1 MTQHPILVATDFKPR
16 SDRAVDRA
24 VQLARET
31 GRELVV
37 VHAVEDPDV
46 IRVGPSLEER
56 VASVMPENAG
66 DYRCLFPEGSAPA
79 AVAQAVEDEDPF
91 CLVIGV
97 ARYNSVG
104 DFLLG
109 TAVDM
114 LLRRSP
120 YPVLVAKERP
130 RAAYEHIVIG
140 TDLSDASKRGV
151 EAVVRMFPQAQL
163 HLVHAFHVPYE
174 AWQNAEYVRNELAA
188 AAQEQCDG
196 FTEQLDISQACRE
209 QMTMEQVEGLPLTAI
224 NRTIR
229 KYDAHLCALTSHGY
243 GGLRQALIGSTVS
256 DLLKTLTVDTLVI
269 HPEHESAA

>member
-56 VASVMPENAG
+56 VASVMPENVG

-79 AVAQAVEDEDPF
+79 AIAQAVEDEDPF

-140 TDLSDASKRGV
+140 TDLSDA
-151 EAVVRMFPQAQL
+151 
-163 HLVHAFHVPYE
+163 
-174 AWQNAEYVRNELAA
+174 
-188 AAQEQCDG
+188 
-196 FTEQLDISQACRE
+196 
-209 QMTMEQVEGLPLTAI
+209 
-224 NRTIR
+224 
-229 KYDAHLCALTSHGY
+229 
-243 GGLRQALIGSTVS
+243 
-256 DLLKTLTVDTLVI
+256 
-269 HPEHESAA
+269 

>member
-24 VQLARET
+24 VRLARET

-37 VHAVEDPDV
+37 VHAVEDENETKT
-46 IRVGPSLEER
+46 GPSLQDR
-56 VASVMPENAG
+56 VASVMPEDAG
-66 DYRCLFPEGSAPA
+66 SYRCLFPEGSAPRA
-79 AVAQAVEDEDPF
+79 IAQAVEDEDAF

-104 DFLLG
+104 DFFLG
-109 TAVDM
+109 TAIDL

-120 YPVLVAKERP
+120 YPVLIAKERP
-130 RAAYEHIVIG
+130 RTSYDHIVIG

-151 EAVVRMFPQAQL
+151 EAAVRMFPQAQL

-174 AWQNAEYVRNELAA
+174 AWQNAEYVRKELAS
-188 AAQEQCDG
+188 AAQEQCDS
-196 FTEQLDISQACRE
+196 FTAQLDVSPECRE
-209 QMTMEQVEGLPLTAI
+209 KMTMELVEGSPLTAI
-224 NRTIR
+224 NKTIR

-243 GGLRQALIGSTVS
+243 GGWRQALIGSTVS
-256 DLLKTLTVDTLVI
+256 DLLKTLTIDTLVI
-269 HPEHESAA
+269 HPEHEKAD

>member
-1 MTQHPILVATDFKPR
+1 MAQHPIVVATDFKPR

-24 VQLARET
+24 ARLARDT

-37 VHAVEDPDV
+37 VHAVENDSEL
-46 IRVGPSLEER
+46 RGGETLKER
-56 VASVMPENAG
+56 VASVMPEDAG
-66 DYRCLFPEGSAPA
+66 AYRCLFPEGSAPA
-79 AVAQAVEDEDPF
+79 AIAQAVEDEDAF

-97 ARYNSVG
+97 ARYNTVG
-104 DFLLG
+104 DFFLG

-130 RAAYEHIVIG
+130 RASYDHIVIG

-151 EAVVRMFPQAQL
+151 EAAVRMFPQAQL

-174 AWQNAEYVRNELAA
+174 AYQNAEYVRKELAA
-188 AAQEQCDG
+188 SAQEKCDA
-196 FTEQLDISQACRE
+196 FTAKLEVSPACRE
-209 QMTMEQVEGLPLTAI
+209 KMTMELVEGSPLTAI
-224 NRTIR
+224 NKMIA

-243 GGLRQALIGSTVS
+243 GGWRQALIGSTVS

-269 HPEHESAA
+269 HPKHESGD

>member
-1 MTQHPILVATDFKPR
+1 VTQHPIVVATDFKPR

-24 VQLARET
+24 VRLARET

-37 VHAVEDPDV
+37 VHAVEDPD
-46 IRVGPSLEER
+46 IARTGPSLEDR
-56 VASVMPENAG
+56 VASVMPEDAG
-66 DYRCLFPEGSAPA
+66 DYRCLFPEGSAPRA
-79 AVAQAVEDEDPF
+79 IAQAVEDEDPF
-91 CLVIGV
+91 CVVIGV

-104 DFLLG
+104 DFFLG

-151 EAVVRMFPQAQL
+151 EAAVRMFPQAQL

-174 AWQNAEYVRNELAA
+174 AWQNAEYVREELAA
-188 AAQEQCDG
+188 SAQEKCDG
-196 FTEQLDISQACRE
+196 FTEQLDVSAACRE
-209 QMTMEQVEGLPLTAI
+209 KMTMELVEGLPLTAI
-224 NRTIR
+224 NMTIR

-256 DLLKTLTVDTLVI
+256 DLLKTLTIDTLVV
-269 HPEHESAA
+269 HPEHESGD